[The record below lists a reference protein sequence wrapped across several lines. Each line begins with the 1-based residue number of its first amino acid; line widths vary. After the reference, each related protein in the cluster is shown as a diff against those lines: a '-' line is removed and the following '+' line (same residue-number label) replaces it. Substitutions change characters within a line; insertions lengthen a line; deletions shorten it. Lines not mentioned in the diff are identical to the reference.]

1 MPSTVNMGEA
11 PPVKEHLVIAYAR
24 DLPQWLIDETQAK
37 FPDAELSILQLPN
50 FAPIP
55 AGRCLHLNPCPI

>member
-1 MPSTVNMGEA
+1 MGEA

-55 AGRCLHLNPCPI
+55 AGQCLHLNPCPI